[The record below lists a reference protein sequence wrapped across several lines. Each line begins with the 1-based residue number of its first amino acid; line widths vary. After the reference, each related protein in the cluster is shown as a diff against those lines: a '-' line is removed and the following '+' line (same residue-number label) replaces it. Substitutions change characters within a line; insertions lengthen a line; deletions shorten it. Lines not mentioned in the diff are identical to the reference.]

1 VDFLKLSPIAA
12 MIGKTEKSTPHRGE
26 TSVHRNR
33 NVKIVATVG
42 PASSSRAMLEK
53 LFEAGVDVF
62 RLNMSHG
69 SHDEIAERHRI
80 IREIEHQY
88 TRPIGILADLQGP
101 KLRVGRFADGPVML
115 EPGQSFRFDLDDA
128 PGNGDRVQLPHP
140 EIFAALEA
148 GANLLVNDGKIR
160 LKVTAWD
167 ASSADCEVLV
177 GGEIS
182 NNKGVNVPDVVL
194 PLAAL
199 TEKDRRDLDFVL
211 GLGIDWLALSF
222 VQRPEDVAEARELIG
237 DRNAAV
243 MVKVEKPACVARF
256 DEILEDVDGIMV
268 ARGDL
273 GVEMPIAE
281 LPALQKQMIREC
293 RRAGKPVIVA
303 TQMLESMI
311 TSPVP
316 TRAEVSDV
324 ANAIYEGADA
334 VMLSAE
340 SAAGEFPI
348 EAVTMMDS
356 IARSVEDEESYR
368 RAIDAG
374 PVLTRN
380 TVADAITA
388 AAREV
393 AESTKVKAICCF
405 THSGTTALLASRER
419 PTVPILALTPV
430 DETARRLSL
439 AWGLHCVV
447 GPAVNR
453 FKMAVVNAIRAA
465 RSSGFATDDDNI
477 IVTAGVPFNVPGSTN
492 ILRVAPMDERMIY
505 ESSNE

>member
-1 VDFLKLSPIAA
+1 MRRK
-12 MIGKTEKSTPHRGE
+12 
-26 TSVHRNR
+26 R

-42 PASSSRAMLEK
+42 PASSSREMLTK

-69 SHDEIAERHRI
+69 SHDEIAARHTI
-80 IREIEHQY
+80 IREIEHASG
-88 TRPIGILADLQGP
+88 RPIGILADLQGP
-101 KLRVGRFADGPVML
+101 KLRVGRFANGSVML
-115 EPGQSFRFDLDDA
+115 EPGQSFRLDLTDEA
-128 PGNGDRVQLPHP
+128 GDETRVQLPHP
-140 EIFAALEA
+140 EIFAALQP
-148 GANLLVNDGKIR
+148 GASLLVNDGKIR
-160 LKVTAWD
+160 LTVIACDT
-167 ASSADCEVLV
+167 SSADCEVIV

-199 TEKDRRDLDFVL
+199 TEKDRRDLEFVL
-211 GLGIDWLALSF
+211 GLGVDWLALSF
-222 VQRPEDVAEARELIG
+222 VQRPEDVLEARALIG
-237 DRNAAV
+237 DRKVAV
-243 MVKVEKPACVARF
+243 MVKVEKPACVTRF
-256 DEILEDVDGIMV
+256 DEILDIVDGIMV

-273 GVEMPIAE
+273 GVEMPVAE
-281 LPALQKQMIREC
+281 LPPLQKRLIREC

-324 ANAIYEGADA
+324 ANAIYEGTDA

-340 SAAGEFPI
+340 SAAGDYPV
-348 EAVTMMDS
+348 EAVAMMDN
-356 IARSVEDEESYR
+356 IARTVEVEDSYR

-374 PVLTRN
+374 PTLERK

-419 PTVPILALTPV
+419 PTVPILALTPI
-430 DETARRLSL
+430 EATARRLSL

-447 GPAVNR
+447 SPSVDR
-453 FKMAVVNAIRAA
+453 FKLAVVNAVRAA
-465 RSSGFATDDDNI
+465 RADGFAGDDDNI
-477 IVTAGVPFNVPGSTN
+477 IVTAGVPFNVPGTTN
-492 ILRVAPMDERMIY
+492 ILRVAPMDERLIY
-505 ESSNE
+505 EGGNE